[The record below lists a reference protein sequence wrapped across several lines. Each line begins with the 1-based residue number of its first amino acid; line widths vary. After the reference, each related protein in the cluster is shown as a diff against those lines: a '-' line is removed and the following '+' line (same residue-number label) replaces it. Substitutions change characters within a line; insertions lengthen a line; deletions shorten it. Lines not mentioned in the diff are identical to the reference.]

1 MKKYNMIENRKDL
14 SHEEVEK
21 GMDFNKILE
30 SSNAIKKSRFKMG
43 VIVSSILCVMIVGI
57 MFFLTGIYA
66 EQLPIRNIET
76 EAVSSA
82 PSAALAAETYS
93 LFLGSKVA
101 KGELAFT
108 LEEIKKV
115 KALDVKSSSNPSNYQ
130 LMSFTFTTLTKN
142 GISQINAAGNLFN
155 AEMIELLKSIKVGQT
170 LYLENIIL
178 QDLDGKQNK
187 LEPIT
192 ISIK

>member
-1 MKKYNMIENRKDL
+1 MKKYNMIENRNDL

-57 MFFLTGIYA
+57 MFFFIGIDA
-66 EQLPIRNIET
+66 AQLPIRDIET

-82 PSAALAAETYS
+82 PSAVLAAETYS
-93 LFLGSKVA
+93 LFIGSKVA
-101 KGELAFT
+101 KGDVAFT

-115 KALDVKSSSNPSNYQ
+115 KAIDVKSSSSTSNYK

-155 AEMIELLKSIKVGQT
+155 AEMTELLKSVKVGQT

-178 QDLDGKQNK
+178 QDRDGKQNK